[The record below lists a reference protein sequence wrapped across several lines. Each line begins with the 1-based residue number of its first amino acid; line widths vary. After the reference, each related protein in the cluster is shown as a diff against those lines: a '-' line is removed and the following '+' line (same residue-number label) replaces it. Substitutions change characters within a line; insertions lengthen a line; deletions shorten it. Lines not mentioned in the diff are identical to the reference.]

1 LSINGTLDL
10 RNLMLSQVLGHDNAL
25 NTDKVFLTYS
35 LFDQRNQLT
44 KTIQPGME
52 GWSSTAVIETN
63 AEGQSTVVRQPDAG
77 SVTASSGANTN
88 PINAGSVGIGG
99 GSVNWTMNLVSS
111 GLGAASANPYKVV
124 INILLPLSI
133 INMGN
138 GNTIVE
144 VSLTSRSAG
153 QYGTV
158 TTRTNPPIILNGD
171 TYSTHTEFLLSG
183 GNGFSYDQTQYP
195 PSAQG
200 ISIKITK
207 NIGANTTTVINQSWQ
222 AVVKPA
228 AYLSPAILSTAGSA
242 TIPIKLYFR
251 DQPYIPDNAA
261 LSTSNVLLS
270 YRPLGSSNAY
280 TTVSVPKLLDTSG
293 NPIGGVFAF
302 DWSSIPAG
310 EYEYQYLALNNAGE
324 ILNAQGGTFNT
335 INASAPTV
343 SPQTPLLT
351 SGAGG
356 AIVTNPTGVITTNAI
371 AHPTFN
377 ITLTGNSVK
386 KTGGGN
392 AWGDAD
398 AISMESF
405 TGGAYV
411 SAQAG
416 QTNLAGMFGLN
427 ADPTA
432 NKSYN
437 TLDYAWY
444 PTSTGILQIY
454 ENGTH
459 RGDFGTYTTSD
470 ILAIEYVGS
479 EVRYLKN
486 GVIMRTVSDVGVDRN
501 FYFDSS
507 FNSVG
512 FSLNNILFGNSAA
525 NATDIN
531 FNTTAINKVG
541 GNAAWDTDAYSSHFY
556 TNGAYVSA
564 QAGQTNSAGMFG
576 LNSDPTTNKSY
587 DTLDYAWYPTSSGI
601 LQIYEN
607 GAHKGDFGSYTTSDI
622 LAIEYVGTE
631 VRYLK
636 NGAVIRTVD
645 TTANRTFYFD
655 SSFHNHYF
663 TLNNLKFGATAETAR
678 SLLINP
684 QGSELNLIG
693 QGAAASSVVLRY
705 RVKESNDAWN
715 TIPASNFIQDGF
727 FGVGSFTLPTNA
739 LGIFVNGVE
748 YDIEVDVRDASNNLI
763 RTSTGSLSRDV
774 AGNLSVG
781 ALTVPPTLTFHQGE
795 ASSLKIRYRVAG
807 STDNYSEPI
816 TLSAGSNGQFDW
828 NPAALVPD
836 WNSTYAYEFDIQAYD
851 ANGWLI
857 RHNRT
862 DITLGSPITIGTTQA
877 LSVTSLTVTP

>member
-63 AEGQSTVVRQPDAG
+63 ANGQSTVVRAPSNGTVSANSLENPVLAG
-77 SVTASSGANTN
+77 A
-88 PINAGSVGIGG
+88 INAGF
-99 GSVNWTMNLVSS
+99 T
-111 GLGAASANPYKVV
+111 
-124 INILLPLSI
+124 
-133 INMGN
+133 
-138 GNTIVE
+138 
-144 VSLTSRSAG
+144 
-153 QYGTV
+153 TV
-158 TTRTNPPIILNGD
+158 TWNRLQPVLA
-171 TYSTHTEFLLSG
+171 FSG
-183 GNGFSYDQTQYP
+183 GNLIAGGRIRVEVNIPGEDYIGSFYSSYGANHVDISSPYGFYYHISHGDAGWGNPGPHPYSVFFKIYYQTDIGEVFVTQT
-195 PSAQG
+195 PSSAVNG
-200 ISIKITK
+200 TVEFSLPK
-207 NIGANTTTVINQSWQ
+207 NIYITNQPTTTS
-222 AVVKPA
+222 
-228 AYLSPAILSTAGSA
+228 
-242 TIPIKLYFR
+242 KL
-251 DQPYIPDNAA
+251 
-261 LSTSNVLLS
+261 LLS
-270 YRPLGSSNAY
+270 YRPRGSNDAY
-280 TTVSVPKLLDTSG
+280 TTVSVPQMVNTTG
-293 NPIGGVFAF
+293 AAMTGMYAF
-302 DWSSIPAG
+302 DWSSLTPG
-310 EYEYQYLALNNAGE
+310 DYEYQYFALNSAGE

-335 INASAPTV
+335 TNASAPTV

-356 AIVTNPTGVITTNAI
+356 AIVTNPAGVITTNAI

-444 PTSTGILQIY
+444 PTAGGILQIY
-454 ENGTH
+454 ENGSYA
-459 RGDFGTYTTSD
+459 GDYGTYTPSD
-470 ILAIEYVGS
+470 VLAVEYVGTT
-479 EVRYLKN
+479 VRYLKN
-486 GVIMRTVSDVGVDRN
+486 GVVMRTVNTTANRT

-512 FSLNNILFGNSAA
+512 FALNHIFFGSSAA

-531 FNTTAINKVG
+531 FNTTSLTKVG
-541 GNAAWDTDAYSSHFY
+541 NSSAGWDTDAYSSHAY
-556 TNGAYVSA
+556 TGNAYVSA
-564 QAGQTNSAGMFG
+564 QAGQTNLHGMFG
-576 LNSDPTTNKSY
+576 LNADPSRDKSY
-587 DTLDYAWYPTSSGI
+587 TSLDYAWYPTSSGT
-601 LQIYEN
+601 LQIYESGTLIGN
-607 GAHKGDFGSYTTSDI
+607 FGSYTTSDV
-622 LAIEYVGTE
+622 LAVEYVGTD

-636 NGAVIRTVD
+636 NGAVIRTVN
-645 TTANRTFYFD
+645 TNANRTFYFD
-655 SSFHNHYF
+655 SSFHNHNF
-663 TLNNLKFGATAETAR
+663 TLNNLKFGATAETA
-678 SLLINP
+678 SSQLINP
-684 QGSELNLIG
+684 QSPQLNFIG
-693 QGAAASSVVLRY
+693 QGITAASLALRY
-705 RVKESNDAWN
+705 RVKGSGGGWSEVPSSSFVA
-715 TIPASNFIQDGF
+715 GF
-727 FGVGSFTLPTNA
+727 FGVGSFTLPTSA
-739 LGIFVNGVE
+739 LGVFVNAVE
-748 YDIEVDVRDASNNLI
+748 YDLELDVRDASGDLI
-763 RTSTGSLSRDV
+763 RTSTGSLSRD
-774 AGNLSVG
+774 ANGNLSVG

-795 ASSLKIRYRVAG
+795 EASTLKLRYRVAG
-807 STDNYSEPI
+807 STDSYSAPI
-816 TLSAGSNGQFDW
+816 TLTAGSVAGQFTW

-836 WNSTYAYEFDIQAYD
+836 WNSTYAYEFDIEAYD